1 MTSPETA
8 AAAAEKAS
16 TIGMLLDLDMCT
28 GCYTCQTA
36 CRETNHYG
44 YDEQWMQV
52 VRRDPYFID
61 GKLRMYHLVAPSL
74 DKCGLCYQN
83 DPDPLCVKTCSSAA
97 LFVGPLDEL
106 TAMMKGRHAALFG
119 PRS

>member
-1 MTSPETA
+1 MTSPETI
-8 AAAAEKAS
+8 AAAEGTAP
-16 TIGMLLDLDMCT
+16 IGMLLDLDMCT

-52 VRRDPYFID
+52 IRRNPYFVD

-74 DKCGLCYQN
+74 DKCGPCYRAN
-83 DPDPLCVKTCSSAA
+83 PDPLCAKVCSSAA
-97 LFVGPLDEL
+97 LFVGPVDEL
-106 TAMMKGRHAALFG
+106 APMMKGRHAALFAAQ
-119 PRS
+119 S

>member
-1 MTSPETA
+1 MTSPEA
-8 AAAAEKAS
+8 IPSPAKAPS
-16 TIGMLLDLDMCT
+16 PIGMLLDLDMCT

-52 VRRDPYFID
+52 IRRDPYFVD

-74 DKCGLCYQN
+74 EKCAACYEN
-83 DPDPLCVKTCSSAA
+83 DPDPLCAKTCSSAA
-97 LFVGPLDEL
+97 LFVGPIDEL
-106 TAMMKGRHAALFG
+106 AITMKGRHAALFG

>member
-1 MTSPETA
+1 MANE
-8 AAAAEKAS
+8 EKKP
-16 TIGMLLDLDMCT
+16 IGMLLDYEMCS

-52 VRRDPYFID
+52 IRRDPYFVD

-74 DKCGLCYQN
+74 DKCAQCYEN
-83 DPDPLCVKTCSSAA
+83 DPDTLCTKTCSSAA
-97 LFVGPLDEL
+97 LFVGPVDEL
-106 TAMMKGRHAALFG
+106 ISEMQGRNAALFVAA
-119 PRS
+119 S